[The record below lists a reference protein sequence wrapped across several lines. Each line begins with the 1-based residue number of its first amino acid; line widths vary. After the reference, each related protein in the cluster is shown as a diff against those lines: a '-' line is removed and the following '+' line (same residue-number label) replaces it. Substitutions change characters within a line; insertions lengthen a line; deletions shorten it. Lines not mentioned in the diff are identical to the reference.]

1 MGKIVNK
8 LIEGVVKKVVKK
20 KLGYDIDIS
29 LDALSIE
36 EVKDSNMTS
45 IKLATAVMIKTS
57 DLKSLI
63 DNVI

>member
-20 KLGYDIDIS
+20 KFGYDIDIS

-45 IKLATAVMIKTS
+45 IKLAAAVMIKTS